1 MLAGYT
7 QLSAT
12 TAPSTS
18 RINTP
23 SAWSKPQHDA
33 VHRKGRTPIRG
44 QLCAPIDTVRATRL
58 DQAWVFELVAQRP
71 VAIAAARSAAA
82 TATPAASDSRNRQHR
97 DAEHE
102 GCGHEFFAHCISP
115 SFASMSNIVS
125 RQSCEQ

>member
-1 MLAGYT
+1 MALLLQGP
-7 QLSAT
+7 
-12 TAPSTS
+12 AP
-18 RINTP
+18 
-23 SAWSKPQHDA
+23 WSIVGSPP
-33 VHRKGRTPIRG
+33 VRLEGRTPIRG

-115 SFASMSNIVS
+115 SAA
-125 RQSCEQ
+125 R